1 MSHTTIEKAPGACD
15 TEGFDTNTC
24 SPNYP
29 TDGTPS
35 KAIAPT
41 LALSPKK
48 ATILAALAVLFDPAG
63 VFSIQSL
70 TTKKR
75 NKAVIGGTAK

>member
-1 MSHTTIEKAPGACD
+1 MNHTTIEKAPSACD

-29 TDGTPS
+29 TDGTQS
-35 KAIAPT
+35 KAIAPS
-41 LALSPKK
+41 LAPSPNK
-48 ATILAALAVLFDPAG
+48 AAILAALAVLFDPAD

-70 TTKKR
+70 NTKKQI
-75 NKAVIGGTAK
+75 KAAMGGTAK